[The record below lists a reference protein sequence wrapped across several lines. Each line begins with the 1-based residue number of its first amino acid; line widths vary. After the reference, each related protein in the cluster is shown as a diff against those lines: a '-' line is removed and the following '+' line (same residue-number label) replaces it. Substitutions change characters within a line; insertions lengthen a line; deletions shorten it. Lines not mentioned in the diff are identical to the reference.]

1 MAAGSPI
8 SKHAAS
14 PVRAICKDLSRL
26 LELHP
31 AVIHCNLT
39 IDP

>member
-14 PVRAICKDLSRL
+14 PVRAICGSLPSARTASCGNPL
-26 LELHP
+26 
-31 AVIHCNLT
+31 
-39 IDP
+39 